1 MSSELLRGVDP
12 TPNAGDGPGAM
23 LRAARLARGLER
35 ERVASMLHL
44 GERLIEALEDE
55 DYAKLSG
62 PVFVRG
68 YIRNYARVLGIDE
81 QPILEAYG
89 ARLPQE
95 ERVAPLGGMA
105 GPRPVGS
112 GHLGVRVVTGFVVI
126 GLAFLVGLWAKAK
139 LYPEGET
146 TVVAAFDGGVGMRGE
161 ISRSGDMRV
170 DEEMNAGA
178 EELSFGPPTEEPRDQ
193 EPDFVEP
200 GAAVRP
206 VPPEAETGALSAAA
220 PRTPVAVSRASQS
233 PADRVQAPPALS
245 GTSVSGSS
253 SGDAI
258 AATDASSEVL
268 PRVVLEFSGPCWVD
282 IKDSEGKNRVTG
294 EQRKDAV
301 LELAGVPPFSMVLGN
316 SHAVR
321 MVVDG
326 KPYDLR
332 KHSRGN
338 VARFSFDPSDVSN

>member
-1 MSSELLRGVDP
+1 
-12 TPNAGDGPGAM
+12 M

-55 DYAKLSG
+55 DYSKLPG

-68 YIRNYARVLGIDE
+68 YIRNYARLLGIEE
-81 QPILEAYG
+81 QPILDAYG
-89 ARLPQE
+89 SRLPQE
-95 ERVAPLGGMA
+95 ERMAPLGGMA
-105 GPRPVGS
+105 GPRPLGS
-112 GHLGVRVVTGFVVI
+112 GHLGVRVVTGIVVI

-146 TVVAAFDGGVGMRGE
+146 TVVAAFDGGLATRGE
-161 ISRSGDMRV
+161 ISRSGDTSV
-170 DEEMNAGA
+170 DDGMNAGG
-178 EELSFGPPTEEPRDQ
+178 EELSFGPPTEEPREQ
-193 EPDFVEP
+193 EPDFAESV
-200 GAAVRP
+200 AVGRP
-206 VPPEAETGALSAAA
+206 VPPKVGSGALPGATS
-220 PRTPVAVSRASQS
+220 PTPITESGASQP
-233 PADRVQAPPALS
+233 PADRFQAPPDPPSPA
-245 GTSVSGSS
+245 VSGASS
-253 SGDAI
+253 AEAMV
-258 AATDASSEVL
+258 AADASSDGL
-268 PRVVLEFSGPCWVD
+268 PRVVLEFSGPCWID

-294 EQRKDAV
+294 EQRKDTV
-301 LELAGVPPFSMVLGN
+301 LELAGVPPFTMVLGN

-321 MVVDG
+321 MMVDG